1 MSWYTLE
8 QYHVWQQ
15 LWHDRK
21 VDGFVMQLGVM
32 VHARTVSC
40 VAAAMAREK
49 GGWVCDATG
58 CHGTR

>member
-1 MSWYTLE
+1 ML
-8 QYHVWQQ
+8 
-15 LWHDRK
+15 
-21 VDGFVMQLGVM
+21 LGVM